1 MFDDLGQAVVRT
13 EIVEEIETLLRD
25 YRWMVKEIDRL
36 ERSLYG
42 SRSSGKSWGVA
53 QYGIEA
59 AMPKGSGGIS
69 QVELTALDQREE
81 RMIKQ
86 IKKLSQKVEAIEQAA
101 EHIEGEMHKVVFDCI
116 LEGMSYRAIADHL
129 GVSRDKVRKVKI
141 DIINQLCQNNQI
153 RQVLK
158 IL

>member
-1 MFDDLGQAVVRT
+1 VFDGLGQAVVTT
-13 EIVEEIETLLRD
+13 EIVEEIENLLKD

-42 SRSSGKSWGVA
+42 SVNSGKSWGVA

-81 RMIKQ
+81 RIYKQ
-86 IKKLSQKVEAIEQAA
+86 IKRLSQKVEAIEQAA

-116 LEGMSYRAIADHL
+116 LEGMSYRAISDHL
-129 GVSRDKVRKVKI
+129 GVSRDKVRKMKI
-141 DIINQLCQNNQI
+141 EIINQLSQNDHI

-158 IL
+158 IK